1 VRYHFIAEHQHEYAI
16 TTVCRV
22 LEVSSSGYYA
32 WCQRLPRQHSRD
44 DAHLAQAVQK
54 AFQANRRVYGSPRIH
69 ADLKEQ
75 GRHCARKRVA
85 RLMRELGL
93 TARRPTHRTITTKS
107 EKGAQARGKPAP
119 ARLQCRSTQHEMGH
133 GYDLHL
139 DFRGL
144 VVSRNRA

>member
-1 VRYHFIAEHQHEYAI
+1 M
-16 TTVCRV
+16 CRV

-32 WCQRLPRQHSRD
+32 WCQRLPSQHSRD
-44 DAHLAQAVQK
+44 DAQLAQAVQK
-54 AFQANRRVYGSPRIH
+54 AFQANRQVYGSPRIH

-75 GRHCARKRVA
+75 GKRCARKRVA

-107 EKGAQARGKPAP
+107 EKGAQVAENL
-119 ARLQCRSTQHEMGH
+119 LQRDESRRSTQHEMGD

-139 DFRGL
+139 DFRGM
-144 VVSRNRA
+144 VVSRNCA